1 MLVPCLF
8 FFWIFLL
15 CLSALSFHSTQNKV
29 QRDNSIPT
37 LVGHIAFALTLPAN
51 SCHHTGMECTTAARS
66 LFSIIWKDRPHQR
79 IQSSCRGVSTGIPLR
94 PRFLAKDNPPVP
106 SNADDNSVGNMEQVI
121 SCASF
126 STPEAC
132 SLSSMQKSHLMVC
145 FNKRRMPWR

>member
-1 MLVPCLF
+1 MFHVCSF
-8 FFWIFLL
+8 FVFFCYAFRL
-15 CLSALSFHSTQNKV
+15 CHSTLQNKV

-51 SCHHTGMECTTAARS
+51 SCHHAGMECTTAARS
-66 LFSIIWKDRPHQR
+66 LFSIIWKDRPHPQ

-106 SNADDNSVGNMEQVI
+106 SNAVDNSVGNMEQVI